1 MQDNKKIIKRSML
14 LGYCM
19 GVRKAVES
27 AIKAAKENPNSN
39 VFTLGHL
46 IHNASTLEKLKR
58 LGIEVLKEEEID
70 TYRLQKKDIVI
81 IRAHGV
87 PPQIIAKLKAKGVFI
102 IDCTCS
108 KVVANRHLAQKC
120 GKKGIVFLAG
130 DKKHPELISI
140 QGYVLAQT
148 KATCIIIQNAKE
160 AKELEVREANI
171 PAFLIA
177 QTTIKEEEFN
187 LIRDI
192 LAKRLKN
199 LKVFNTICSETLQR
213 QKALKDL
220 IKEVSSIII
229 IGDKSSANTQRL
241 FDTSQ
246 KTGIPSFFIENATEL
261 KDEMKI
267 FDSIGLASGAST
279 PDDIIDQIED
289 NLCK

>member
-1 MQDNKKIIKRSML
+1 MKNRRIVKRSCL

-27 AIKAAKENPNSN
+27 AMKVAKENPNSN

-46 IHNASTLEKLKR
+46 IHNASTLEKLKSV
-58 LGIEVLKEEEID
+58 GIEALKGEEID
-70 TYRLQKKDIVI
+70 SDCLQKKDIVI
-81 IRAHGV
+81 IRAHGE
-87 PPQIIAKLKAKGVFI
+87 PPHVIEKLKKKEVCI
-102 IDCTCS
+102 IDCTCP
-108 KVVANRHLAQKC
+108 KVIANRKLAEEC

-140 QGYVLAQT
+140 QGYVLEQAIG
-148 KATCIIIQNAKE
+148 TCIIVQNAKE
-160 AKELEVREANI
+160 ALEIELSESRM

-177 QTTIKEEEFN
+177 QTTIKKEEFD

-192 LAKRLKN
+192 LIKRIEN

-213 QKALKDL
+213 QKALKTL
-220 IKEVSSIII
+220 MKRVSSIVI
-229 IGDKSSANTQRL
+229 IGDKNSANTQRL

-246 KTGIPSFFIENATEL
+246 KSGIPTFFVENVMEL
-261 KDEMKI
+261 TDEIKE

-279 PDDIIDQIED
+279 PDEVIDQIEAK
-289 NLCK
+289 LKE